1 MSSILLALQF
11 FTVIPV
17 NKNLPME
24 KRSITGMY
32 SIFPFIGAGIGAIAC
47 LVLYFDWSALMTAF
61 CIVLVGVVLS
71 GGLHMDGF
79 IDTSD
84 AFFSYKD
91 RLKRFEILDDPRV
104 GAFGVMAVVF
114 LVIGKVIIVAE
125 VISAESFHWIF
136 VMLIPFF
143 SRATLV
149 LLFSITN
156 TAKTSGLAY
165 YFKGKMNANV
175 VIVAAACHF
184 FIGLGLVGWMTNW
197 MIAVTMAAMLVA
209 FICIFRSW
217 VLKNFG
223 GVTGDLLGASVEF
236 LEVVLWLTLLLLLS

>member
-32 SIFPFIGAGIGAIAC
+32 SIFPWIGAGIGAISC
-47 LVLYFDWSALMTAF
+47 LVLYFEWSSLMTGF
-61 CIVLVGVVLS
+61 SIVLLGVVLS

-91 RLKRFEILDDPRV
+91 RLKRFEILEDPRV

-114 LVIGKVIIVAE
+114 LAIGKVIIVSE
-125 VISAESFHWIF
+125 VLSTESFHWIF
-136 VMLIPFF
+136 VLLIPFF
-143 SRATLV
+143 SRVTLG
-149 LLFSITN
+149 LLFSLTN
-156 TAKTSGLAY
+156 SAKTSGLAY
-165 YFKGKMNANV
+165 YFKQKINANV
-175 VIVAAACHF
+175 VLIATACHF
-184 FIGLGLVGWMTNW
+184 FIGLSMLGWMTNW
-197 MIAVTMAAMLVA
+197 MVAVTVA
-209 FICIFRSW
+209 IVLFVFICLFRSW
-217 VLKNFG
+217 ILKNFG
-223 GVTGDLLGASVEF
+223 GVTGDLLGASVEIS
-236 LEVVLWLTLLLLLS
+236 EVVLWLTLLLLLS